1 MRQDGTCVAS
11 NDDGKKAYYTNFN
24 SFANMSSTS
33 SVNIPQMIAKAQ
45 VSSSNQQLPQQ
56 MEVKSKQEAFVEDL
70 DRDS

>member
-1 MRQDGTCVAS
+1 
-11 NDDGKKAYYTNFN
+11 
-24 SFANMSSTS
+24 
-33 SVNIPQMIAKAQ
+33 MIAKAQ